1 MIPDGPARDEADLL
15 GLRLH
20 RPGRGRTVLSVTGEL
35 DRLTAP
41 VLVAF
46 LAERL
51 GSDAPDVTLTIDLTA
66 TSFVDVGGLNALLEV
81 QRRARTDGVTVHVG
95 ACRAQFLL
103 LLRATGTTGLIAPA
117 PDRPRCYR
125 VRGCRLRRGRSRR

>member
-1 MIPDGPARDEADLL
+1 M
-15 GLRLH
+15 
-20 RPGRGRTVLSVTGEL
+20 LSVTGEL

-95 ACRAQFLL
+95 RA
-103 LLRATGTTGLIAPA
+103 APSSCCSSA
-117 PDRPRCYR
+117 PP
-125 VRGCRLRRGRSRR
+125 GPLG